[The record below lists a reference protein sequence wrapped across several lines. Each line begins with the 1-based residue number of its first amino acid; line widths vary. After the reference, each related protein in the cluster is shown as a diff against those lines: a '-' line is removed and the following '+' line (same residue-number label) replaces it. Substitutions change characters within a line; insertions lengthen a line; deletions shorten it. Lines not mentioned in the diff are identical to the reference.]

1 MSLALSEIPKTGFV
15 ARRRNYVLSYLLL
28 VGDLAH
34 GVQVRICPAIS
45 FCTSIVFHENIFS
58 RFLNL
63 CVFTILY
70 ISYNC
75 YCLEMHVS

>member
-15 ARRRNYVLSYLLL
+15 ARRPNYVLSYLLL

-34 GVQVRICPAIS
+34 GVQVRICPRRVAAIS
-45 FCTSIVFHENIFS
+45 FGTSIVFHENIFS

-63 CVFTILY
+63 CFKLT
-70 ISYNC
+70 
-75 YCLEMHVS
+75 